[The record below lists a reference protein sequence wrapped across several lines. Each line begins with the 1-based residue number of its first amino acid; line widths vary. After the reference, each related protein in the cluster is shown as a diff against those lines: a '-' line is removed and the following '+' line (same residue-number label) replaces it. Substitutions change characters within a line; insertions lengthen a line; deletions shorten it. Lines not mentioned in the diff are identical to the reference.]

1 MMWWVSREVLFQ
13 EMVLSDSW
21 KTLTMTVLYSIQM
34 KAFETFWESVSTWRK
49 IDTLDKIN
57 SEDLFNRKIRLNSG
71 SHFIISKYPVI
82 EQIQNKPT
90 HEYSYTKPKGNYQS
104 FSNVSHCHL
113 VITNWVWQEIWCQA
127 FQWKDKILINP
138 LFGSPRVL
146 VIPRAIFIEHWH
158 WE

>member
-34 KAFETFWESVSTWRK
+34 KAFETFWESVSTRRK

-90 HEYSYTKPKGNYQS
+90 YKHSNAKQKGNYQS
-104 FSNVSHCHL
+104 LSNVSHCHL
-113 VITNWVWQEIWCQA
+113 VISN
-127 FQWKDKILINP
+127 
-138 LFGSPRVL
+138 
-146 VIPRAIFIEHWH
+146 
-158 WE
+158 

>member
-1 MMWWVSREVLFQ
+1 MMWWVSREVLFP
-13 EMVLSDSW
+13 EMVLSDSG

-90 HEYSYTKPKGNYQS
+90 YEYLYAKQKGNYQS

-146 VIPRAIFIEHWH
+146 VLSRAI
-158 WE
+158 